1 MINIF
6 RISRTA
12 VCMAVLIAISTL
24 AAADT
29 GKYHY
34 LVWDLR
40 NTDSSKSKEVR
51 EVVKQQNVAKGDIIE
66 VEVAFAA
73 IMCDFEKSMTT
84 YILANISAPVTACVY
99 NGSVRDYN

>member
-29 GKYHY
+29 GKFYY

-40 NTDSSKSKEVR
+40 NTEPGKSKEVR

-84 YILANISAPVTACVY
+84 YILANISAPATTCVY
-99 NGSVRDYN
+99 IGSVRDSN